1 MQGPSVHTHSP
12 SHTPWRPQQ
21 TFPNKPQGS
30 SGYRGSSGLTN
41 GVRRA
46 LEPGPS
52 RSHPQQC
59 QTRVGGSVPWGC
71 PPPWSSARVGSAHFL
86 DPLGTEPRKP
96 TAGTSP
102 LHPLCCL
109 SFSSCLTSLLW
120 THHPH
125 PSLESHPC
133 PRLCFRQTY
142 MQGFP
147 HSSVSQ
153 ESTCRSLLAMQE
165 TQLDSWVGKIP
176 WIKNRQPTPVFL
188 PGKSHEQRSM
198 T

>member
-120 THHPH
+120 NHTLVPGSALGK
-125 PSLESHPC
+125 PTCRASPIA
-133 PRLCFRQTY
+133 Q
-142 MQGFP
+142 
-147 HSSVSQ
+147 SVKNPPARQ
-153 ESTCRSLLAMQE
+153 ESAGNAGDPARFLGWEDPLDKESATYSSILAWE
-165 TQLDSWVGKIP
+165 IP
-176 WIKNRQPTPVFL
+176 
-188 PGKSHEQRSM
+188 
-198 T
+198 